1 MRVKRSGKTIYGA
14 ELTAAEKKAMN
25 MEIERQLAEF
35 TRKHAVE
42 IEALVLR
49 QIRRKLDYDEAQLR
63 EFFDSFD
70 DDLEALCKY
79 YEMGEEDKAW
89 LCTHELKEE
98 GFDVEQWHKEKWPH
112 EEI

>member
-49 QIRRKLDYDEAQLR
+49 QIRRKLGYGEKRLR
-63 EFFDSFD
+63 EFFDTFD
-70 DDLEALCKY
+70 DDLEKLCMY
-79 YEMGEEDKAW
+79 YDMGDEDKAW
-89 LCTHELKEE
+89 LCTKELKEE

-112 EEI
+112 DEI

>member
-1 MRVKRSGKTIYGA
+1 MEVLRSGKYIQGA
-14 ELTAAEKKAMN
+14 RLTAAEKKAMN
-25 MEIERQLAEF
+25 MEIERQLAVF

-49 QIRRKLDYDEAQLR
+49 QIRRKLGYGEQRLR
-63 EFFDSFD
+63 EFFDTFD
-70 DDLEALCKY
+70 DDLENLCRY
-79 YEMGEEDKAW
+79 YDMGDEDKAW
-89 LCTHELKEE
+89 LCTQELLQE